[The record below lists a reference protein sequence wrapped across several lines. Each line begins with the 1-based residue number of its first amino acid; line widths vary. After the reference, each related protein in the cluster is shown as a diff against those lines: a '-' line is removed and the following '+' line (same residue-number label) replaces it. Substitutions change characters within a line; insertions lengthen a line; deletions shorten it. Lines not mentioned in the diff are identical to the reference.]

1 MALAPRAASPSNTEQ
16 TRLDAPQTGDG
27 AVAAAYADRE
37 ARLAADAATM
47 QAGPTEHAA
56 NMTGHNQGRPTVE
69 TQMHTHTPAPR
80 TPDTGGH
87 DSASDPIC

>member
-1 MALAPRAASPSNTEQ
+1 VSTPDPRLSE
-16 TRLDAPQTGDG
+16 PQTGDG
-27 AVAAAYADRE
+27 AVAAAWADRE
-37 ARLAADAATM
+37 ARMAADIATM

-56 NMTGHNQGRPTVE
+56 NMTGHHQGRPTVQE
-69 TQMHTHTPAPR
+69 QMTTHTPAPR